1 LAPRLAGFIEF
12 AVPVR
17 RSGGLAAVVGL
28 LAALLACP
36 PAAAQ
41 APTAG
46 DLVTLDAVH
55 QQWVQDTLWC
65 GQGDVRA
72 SYQDITLRC
81 DQVEVDLATMRMHA
95 TGNVILDQGQA
106 RIACSR
112 MDFDLRSKT
121 GTFYEVD
128 AFFPPVYHF
137 RGQEMEKLDEDHYRF
152 HRGTFTSC
160 DLTTKAPP
168 WSIDV
173 EDALVRLEGYGH
185 FRDATMR
192 VRGVPIFY
200 TPRLLWP
207 VKRDRAAGFLVPS
220 FGFSSQNGLY
230 VGSSFFWPLS
240 RSFDTTLLLDLYS
253 KNYIGLGSEVRWAP
267 ADHGYGELAD
277 EFIWDRTTKRWEW
290 KASGKYDQL
299 FPDGYTVHAQLQEL
313 SDINFFQ
320 NFEGT
325 SLQSGVRTLYSY
337 FNLARTW
344 GPQALTFRAD
354 HNQTF
359 FTTPSTDTTST
370 TTSEVTL
377 DRLGEIEYRLRST
390 RIGSTALYVA
400 ANGLV
405 DELQVDKSATLN
417 GRYGRLDI
425 FPTISLLTPG
435 LAWLNITPT
444 IGARETYYTAQYS
457 PDDTHFID
465 EPVSRHYGTAVVDI
479 VGPSFSRVW
488 TEANGDKL
496 KHLIEPRIEY
506 TYISNPGGNLDNP
519 TSSPIPVF
527 DERDSVLVT
536 NQVTWT
542 FGNYLLLKSGAV
554 GSRQVAS
561 REISQAY
568 SLSDPLTAARPIYD
582 SVTGALESTLPASQ
596 KLPLD
601 VWLRISPLPTATLDS
616 RVDFDPVTHKL
627 STTSF
632 TGGYT
637 SGPNGLNLTWFSS
650 YDPTG
655 QVASSQTRL
664 FFAFGPAGAPWRLE
678 SQIAYDL
685 HLKELLDHRYIFRWR
700 GSCWSAVFQYHD
712 YRIAPYQQRDYRI
725 SIDLTGLGTFLDIK
739 GGLSPGP

>member
-1 LAPRLAGFIEF
+1 MAQESARRNALAAHAL
-12 AVPVR
+12 PV
-17 RSGGLAAVVGL
+17 SGRVAAALAAVVL
-28 LAALLACP
+28 TCT

-41 APTAG
+41 APATG

-95 TGNVILDQGQA
+95 TGNVILDQGQS
-106 RIACSR
+106 RVACSH

-137 RGQEMEKLDEDHYRF
+137 RGEEMEKLDEDHYRF

-160 DLTTKAPP
+160 DLSSKAPP

-173 EDALVRLEGYGH
+173 EDALVQLEGYGH
-185 FRDATMR
+185 FRDATMK

-220 FGFSSQNGLY
+220 FGFSSQNGLF
-230 VGSSFFWPLS
+230 VGNSFFWPIS
-240 RSFDTTLLLDLYS
+240 RSFDTTLFANLYT
-253 KNYIGLGSEVRWAP
+253 KNYLGLGSEVRWAP
-267 ADHGYGELAD
+267 ADHGYGELSD
-277 EFIWDRTTKRWEW
+277 QFIWDRATRRWEW
-290 KASGKYDQL
+290 RADGKYDQL
-299 FPDGYTVHAQLQEL
+299 FPDGYTLHAQLQDL
-313 SDINFFQ
+313 SDVNFFQ
-320 NFEGT
+320 EFGGT
-325 SLQSGVRTLYSY
+325 SLQSLNRTLLSY

-344 GPQALTFRAD
+344 GPQAFTFRSD
-354 HNQTF
+354 YNQTF
-359 FTTPSTDTTST
+359 YTDPTSGI
-370 TTSEVTL
+370 TSEVTL
-377 DRLGEIEYRLRST
+377 DRLGEVEYRLRST

-400 ANGLV
+400 GDGVA
-405 DELQVDKSATLN
+405 DEFQVDKSATLR
-417 GRYGRLDI
+417 GRYGRIDL
-425 FPTISLLTPG
+425 FPTLSLLTPG

-457 PDDTHFID
+457 SDDSHFVD
-465 EPVSRHYGTAVVDI
+465 DPVSRHYGTAVVDI

-496 KHLIEPRIEY
+496 KHLIEPRVEY

-519 TSSPIPVF
+519 ASSPIPVF

-536 NQVTWT
+536 NEVTWT
-542 FGNYLLLKSGAV
+542 FGNYLLLKSGTA

-561 REISQAY
+561 LEISQPY
-568 SLSDPLTAARPIYD
+568 SLSNPLTAARNIYD
-582 SVTGALESTLPASQ
+582 PVTGALTDTLPASQ

-601 VWLRISPLPTATLDS
+601 IWLRVSPLPTATIDS
-616 RVDFDPVTHKL
+616 RADFDPVTHKL

-637 SGPNGLNLTWFSS
+637 SGLNGINLTWFSS

-655 QVASSQTRL
+655 QVTSSQTRL
-664 FFAFGPAGAPWRLE
+664 FFSLGPKAGPWRLE

-685 HLKELLDHRYIFRWR
+685 HQKELLDHKYILRWR

-739 GGLSPGP
+739 GGLSSATP

>member
-1 LAPRLAGFIEF
+1 L
-12 AVPVR
+12 VR
-17 RSGGLAAVVGL
+17 PSGGLAAVVGL
-28 LAALLACP
+28 SAALLTCAP
-36 PAAAQ
+36 VAAQ
-41 APTAG
+41 APAAG
-46 DLVTLDAVH
+46 DLVTLDAIH

-65 GQGDVRA
+65 GQGDVHA

-81 DQVEVDLATMRMHA
+81 DEVEVDLATMRMHA
-95 TGNVILDQGQA
+95 KGNVILDQGQA
-106 RIACSR
+106 RIVCSR

-121 GTFYEVD
+121 GTFYEVE

-137 RGQEMEKLDEDHYRF
+137 RGQEMEKLDEDHFRF

-160 DLTTKAPP
+160 DLTAKAPP
-168 WSIDV
+168 WSIEV
-173 EDALVRLEGYGH
+173 QDAVIQLEGYGH
-185 FRDATMR
+185 FRGAALK

-220 FGFSSQNGLY
+220 FGFSSQRGVYIGN
-230 VGSSFFWPLS
+230 SFFWPLS
-240 RSFDTTLLLDLYS
+240 RSFDTTLFLDLYT
-253 KNYIGLGSEVRWAP
+253 KNYFGFGSEVRWAP
-267 ADHGYGELAD
+267 ADHGYGDLTD

-290 KASGKYDQL
+290 KANGKYNQL
-299 FPDGYTVHAQLQEL
+299 FPDGYTLHVQLQEL

-325 SLQSGVRTLYSY
+325 SFQTGVRTLYSY

-359 FTTPSTDTTST
+359 YTDPTSGA
-370 TTSEVTL
+370 TSEVTL
-377 DRLGEIEYRLRST
+377 DRLGELEYRLRST

-400 ANGLV
+400 ANGLM
-405 DELQVDKSATLN
+405 DEVQVDKSATLR
-417 GRYGRLDI
+417 GRYGRIDV
-425 FPTISLLTPG
+425 FPTLSLLTPG

-457 PDDTHFID
+457 TDHMQFID
-465 EPVSRHYGTAVVDI
+465 EPVSRHYGTAGLDI
-479 VGPSFSRVW
+479 VGPSLSRVW

-506 TYISNPGGNLDNP
+506 TYISNPGGNLDNS

-542 FGNYLLLKSGAV
+542 FGNYLLLKSGPA

-561 REISQAY
+561 LEISQAY
-568 SLSDPLTAARPIYD
+568 SLSDPLTVARQIYD
-582 SVTGALESTLPASQ
+582 PTTGATTPLPASQ

-627 STTSF
+627 YTTSF

-637 SGPNGLNLTWFSS
+637 SGPTGLNLTWFSS

-655 QVASSQTRL
+655 QVTSSQTRL
-664 FFAFGPAGAPWRLE
+664 FFAIGPKGAPWRLE

-685 HLKELLDHRYIFRWR
+685 HQKELLDHRYVFRWR
-700 GSCWSAVFQYHD
+700 GSCWSATVQYHD

-725 SIDLTGLGTFLDIK
+725 SIDLTGLGTFLDIM
-739 GGLSPGP
+739 GGLDSLSH